1 VKACVSHKDLI
12 WRQVPEPIRESR
24 GVNPPK
30 KVLTEQRRRGENRRV
45 YVAAMNGRAL
55 LAAAALIVGLALA
68 GCGSGSS
75 SHTASPTSSA
85 TTTPSPTTAPVAA
98 GAPTCPTLTQADAAL
113 GVSHNGP
120 IRIGLRG
127 GGILCEYTGAGG
139 IAAVAIYAHQT
150 AAVFAGQVANAPGA
164 PAMARIS
171 GVGDGAFGQ
180 NVGGVSI
187 VNAYAD
193 ASRTIVA
200 AQAHGAALAS
210 AEALARVALAD
221 N

>member
-1 VKACVSHKDLI
+1 
-12 WRQVPEPIRESR
+12 
-24 GVNPPK
+24 
-30 KVLTEQRRRGENRRV
+30 V
-45 YVAAMNGRAL
+45 YVAAMDGRAL
-55 LAAAALIVGLALA
+55 LAAAALMVGLVLA
-68 GCGSGSS
+68 GCGSGTS

-85 TTTPSPTTAPVAA
+85 TTAPPATTAPSTTTAPVGA
-98 GAPTCPTLTQADAAL
+98 GAPTCPTLAQADAAL

-120 IRIGLRG
+120 IRTGLRG
-127 GGILCEYTGAGG
+127 GGVLCEYTGAGG
-139 IAAVAIYAHQT
+139 IAAVAIYAHQA
-150 AAVFAGQVANAPGA
+150 AAVFARQVANAPGA

-180 NVGGVSI
+180 TVGGVSI

-193 ASRTIVA
+193 ASRTVVA
-200 AQAHGAALAS
+200 AQAHGAPLAA